1 MSNNMIIA
9 AVVDGAVGL
18 GAGYALFSDQSA
30 KTVDKSKET
39 TTVSSKAAGPGTLD
53 EVRARG
59 NLNCIINTGLA
70 GFAAPDDK
78 GNWTGFDVDF
88 CRAVAA
94 ATLGDATKVS
104 FTTATGKTR
113 FTKLAAGEG
122 EVLSRNTTWTFSR
135 DVDLSQTFVGVS
147 YYDGQGFMVPKK
159 LGVTSAKGLDG
170 ASVCIQTG
178 TTTELNLAEYFAANN
193 MKYNPVPIETNS
205 EAQELYKAGRCDVYT
220 TDASGLYATMSSFD
234 NPDEHMVLPEI
245 VSKEPLGP
253 VVRHGDDQWADIVAW
268 TLRAMMA
275 GEELGITSANVKSLA
290 GKDNKNKEINRLLGK
305 DPLQGLAKLG
315 LSADLAVNVMGQVG
329 NYAEVFEKNLGMSTP
344 LKIAR
349 GANQLSRDGG
359 LFYIPPIK

>member
-1 MSNNMIIA
+1 MKTKILLA
-9 AVVDGAVGL
+9 AAT
-18 GAGYALFSDQSA
+18 AGVMF
-30 KTVDKSKET
+30 
-39 TTVSSKAAGPGTLD
+39 AGSVLASTLD
-53 EVRARG
+53 DVRARG
-59 NLNCIINTGLA
+59 KLNCIINTGLA

-78 GNWTGFDVDF
+78 GKWTGFDVDF

-94 ATLGDATKVS
+94 ATLGDADKVNY
-104 FTTATGKTR
+104 TTATGKTR

-122 EVLSRNTTWTFSR
+122 EILSRNTTWTFSR

-147 YYDGQGFMVPKK
+147 YYAGQGFMVPKA
-159 LGVTSAKGLDG
+159 LGVKSAKGLDG

-178 TTTELNLAEYFAANN
+178 TTTELNLAEFFAGNG
-193 MKYNPVPIETNS
+193 MKYNPVPIETNA

-234 NPDEHMVLPEI
+234 NPADHMVLPEI

-268 TLRAMMA
+268 TLKAMMA

-305 DPLQGLAKLG
+305 DPLQGISKLG
-315 LSADLAVNVMGQVG
+315 LSADWAVNIIGQVG
-329 NYAEVFEKNLGMSTP
+329 NYEEVFEKNLGMSTP

-349 GANQLSRDGG
+349 GMNQLYRDGG

>member
-1 MSNNMIIA
+1 MKIKM
-9 AVVDGAVGL
+9 L
-18 GAGYALFSDQSA
+18 LAGVTAGVMFAGSALAS
-30 KTVDKSKET
+30 
-39 TTVSSKAAGPGTLD
+39 TLD
-53 EVRARG
+53 DVRARG
-59 NLNCIINTGLA
+59 KLNCIINTGLA

-78 GNWTGFDVDF
+78 GKWTGFDVDF

-94 ATLGDATKVS
+94 AVLGDADKVNY
-104 FTTATGKTR
+104 TTATGKTR

-147 YYDGQGFMVPKK
+147 YYDGQGFMAPKA
-159 LGVTSAKGLDG
+159 LGVKSAKELDG

-178 TTTELNLAEYFAANN
+178 TTTELNLAEFFSSNKI
-193 MKYNPVPIETNS
+193 KYEAVPIETNA

-220 TDASGLYATMSSFD
+220 TDASGLYSTRASMPTPSDHIVFA
-234 NPDEHMVLPEI
+234 EI
-245 VSKEPLGP
+245 ISKEPLGP

-275 GEELGITSANVKSLA
+275 GEELGITAANVKSLA

-305 DPLQGLAKLG
+305 DPLQGLSKLG
-315 LSADLAVNVMGQVG
+315 LSADWAVQVISQVG
-329 NYAEVFEKNLGMSTP
+329 NYEEVFERNLGMSTP

-349 GANQLSRDGG
+349 GANQLYRDGG

>member
-1 MSNNMIIA
+1 MKTKILLA
-9 AVVDGAVGL
+9 AAT
-18 GAGYALFSDQSA
+18 AGVMF
-30 KTVDKSKET
+30 
-39 TTVSSKAAGPGTLD
+39 AGSVLASTLD
-53 EVRARG
+53 DVRARG
-59 NLNCIINTGLA
+59 KLNCIINTGLA

-78 GNWTGFDVDF
+78 GKWTGFDVDF

-94 ATLGDATKVS
+94 ATLGDASKVNY
-104 FTTATGKTR
+104 TTATGKTR

-122 EVLSRNTTWTFSR
+122 EILSRNTTWTFSR

-147 YYDGQGFMVPKK
+147 YYDGQGFMVPKA
-159 LGVTSAKGLDG
+159 LGVKSAKGLDG

-178 TTTELNLAEYFAANN
+178 TTTELNLAEFFAGNG
-193 MKYNPVPIETNS
+193 MKYNPVPIETNA

-234 NPDEHMVLPEI
+234 KPGDHMVLPEI

-275 GEELGITSANVKSLA
+275 GEELNITSSNVKSLA
-290 GKDNKNKEINRLLGK
+290 AKDNKNKEINRLLGK
-305 DPLQGLAKLG
+305 DPLQGLSKLG
-315 LSADLAVNVMGQVG
+315 LSADWAVQVISQVG
-329 NYAEVFEKNLGMSTP
+329 NYEEVFEKNLGMSTP

-349 GANQLSRDGG
+349 GANQLYKDGG